1 MQRVKFLYISILIF
15 VASALVIGIGG
26 YVIVRRAS
34 ILPAVTVQPLVG
46 GDKDVHGCIGS
57 AGYSWCEIKQKCL
70 RVWEESCAEEQN
82 NPAPSVAQK
91 ATHMVL
97 IQTNM
102 GNITI
107 QTYDT
112 DAPKTVQNFITLA
125 QKGFYNGLIFHR
137 VVKGFVI
144 QAGDPNGDGTGGPG
158 YKFEDELN
166 PATQSYK
173 DGYQKGVVAMANSG
187 SNTNGSQFFIMLADM
202 QLRHAYT
209 IFGKVIKG
217 QDIVDAIGNVAV
229 DANDKPLKPVVM
241 QKVVVQ

>member
-1 MQRVKFLYISILIF
+1 
-15 VASALVIGIGG
+15 
-26 YVIVRRAS
+26 
-34 ILPAVTVQPLVG
+34 
-46 GDKDVHGCIGS
+46 
-57 AGYSWCEIKQKCL
+57 
-70 RVWEESCAEEQN
+70 
-82 NPAPSVAQK
+82 
-91 ATHMVL
+91 
-97 IQTNM
+97 M